1 MKRVSV
7 YRCKNCH
14 ALLDCDKLTLL
25 DETGFDQSVASKSNG
40 VAYKPVTAST
50 TTEINIHKCTPESIG
65 ICELIGWR
73 KIE

>member
-25 DETGFDQSVASKSNG
+25 DETGFDQSIASKSNG
-40 VAYKPVTAST
+40 VALQAGYGKHNNGNNYSQMHPGKYRHLRIDWL
-50 TTEINIHKCTPESIG
+50 EEN
-65 ICELIGWR
+65 
-73 KIE
+73 